1 LSGFYNIYKI
11 KGEIKMKKYNHKKT
25 VLILILCVTF
35 GFITSCGG
43 EKAGNNATTTQND
56 IVEENFNESKK
67 DEKIQPDLPE
77 VNYNGYTFTWLSHGL
92 EGGNWVTPNPRELV
106 AESENGDPINDIVYK
121 RNMTVSEKYGVE
133 FEMVPTNSEKSMLDK
148 AAKAGDDLYDATLM
162 YNNNA
167 PSVMSAN
174 LLLDTNQLPYINFDK
189 PWWDP
194 AIKETSILGRNFFL
208 AGDIM
213 ILDKESVNVFF
224 FNKKLMLDLGMDFP
238 YKYVLDG
245 TWTYAKLDEYIKEGS
260 ADLNGD
266 GKLKP
271 DDDRFGLSIFN
282 DTMHALFVGGGGLL
296 AKNGSDG
303 IPQPTFCDAASI
315 ELMDKIAD
323 VLYQKEYITNY
334 HTNGAGNIDEM
345 KQSFFD
351 GRILILWGRLFVLDA
366 LRNMEDDFGIL
377 PMPKK
382 SETQTRYYSDV
393 NSYTGAMLGVPI
405 SVADPERTSII
416 LEALA
421 AESRYT
427 LFPVYYDITLQRKYT
442 RDEESGAMLDIIF
455 ETTVYDSGAA
465 YNFGTIW
472 GAMSDICGKES
483 RDFGSWAEKNEAKV
497 QKAIDKTV
505 EFVQSMD

>member
-1 LSGFYNIYKI
+1 
-11 KGEIKMKKYNHKKT
+11 MQKYNFHKT
-25 VLILILCVTF
+25 SIILILILIL
-35 GFITSCGG
+35 GFTTSCG
-43 EKAGNNATTTQND
+43 
-56 IVEENFNESKK
+56 K
-67 DEKIQPDLPE
+67 DEKSDNITAPTNDVSTVDDTQKPEKEEKILPDLPD
-77 VNYNGYTFTWLSHGL
+77 VNYDGYTFTWLAHGL

-106 AESENGDPINDIVYK
+106 SEMENGDPINDIVYR
-121 RNMTVSEKYGVE
+121 RNMVISEKYGVE

-148 AAKAGDDLYDATLM
+148 AVKAGDDLYDAALM

-174 LLLDTNQLPYINFDK
+174 LLLDTNQLPYINFNK

-245 TWTYAKLDEYIKEGS
+245 TWTYAKFDEYIKNGS
-260 ADLNGD
+260 MDLNGD
-266 GKLKP
+266 GVLKP
-271 DDDRFGLSIFN
+271 NDDRFGLSIFN
-282 DTMHALFVGGGGLL
+282 DTLHALFVSGGGLL
-296 AKNGSDG
+296 AKNGPDG
-303 IPQPTFCDAASI
+303 IPQPSFMDEASI

-323 VLYQKEYITNY
+323 ILYNKEYITNY

-345 KQSFFD
+345 KLSFFD

-377 PMPKK
+377 PLPKQN
-382 SETQTRYYSDV
+382 ETQTKYYSDV
-393 NSYTGAMLGVPI
+393 NSYTGAMLGVPK
-405 SVADPERTSII
+405 SVIDTDRASII

-455 ETTVYDSGAA
+455 TTTVYDSGAA
-465 YNFGTIW
+465 YNFGGIW
-472 GAMSDICGKES
+472 GAMSDICGKQD
-483 RDFGSWAEKNEAKV
+483 RNFGSFVEKNEPKV
-497 QKAIDKTV
+497 QKAIDKAVDSV
-505 EFVQSMD
+505 EIMD